1 MVGGQGAVMAAVMF
15 VYTMFVLVASAVVA
29 VVLVQD
35 WLREKV
41 K

>member
-1 MVGGQGAVMAAVMF
+1 MVGGEGAVMGAVMF
-15 VYTMFVLVASAVVA
+15 AYTMFVLVASAVVA

>member
-1 MVGGQGAVMAAVMF
+1 MGFVMG
-15 VYTMFVLVASAVVA
+15 VYSLFVLVASAVVA

>member
-1 MVGGQGAVMAAVMF
+1 MAAVMF
-15 VYTMFVLVASAVVA
+15 LYSVFVLVASVVVA